1 LQRTWNT
8 MGQMK
13 HLDLAFFWLR
23 DKVAEGRIQVVHLR
37 TEGWICLQT
46 CWLKKVLPKPQVLKL
61 RRLMGLAG
69 SMRRC
74 LIRGLCWKEERKRL
88 SWSINHLHF
97 VEVFDQ
103 GVVLECAQTLSTNV
117 FSFFSV
123 SFLLTR
129 TISYKQ
135 LGRLCICRD
144 LLCCCCICKL
154 SFNFVYT

>member
-1 LQRTWNT
+1 
-8 MGQMK
+8 
-13 HLDLAFFWLR
+13 LR

-103 GVVLECAQTLSTNV
+103 GVGCVRVCSNTLQM
-117 FSFFSV
+117 FF
-123 SFLLTR
+123 FLFCF
-129 TISYKQ
+129 ISIHK
-135 LGRLCICRD
+135 D
-144 LLCCCCICKL
+144 
-154 SFNFVYT
+154 N